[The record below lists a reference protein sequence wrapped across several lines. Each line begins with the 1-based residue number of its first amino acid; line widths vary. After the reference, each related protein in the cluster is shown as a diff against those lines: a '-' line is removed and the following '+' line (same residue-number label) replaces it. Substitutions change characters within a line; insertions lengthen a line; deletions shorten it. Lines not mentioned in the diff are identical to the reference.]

1 MQFDFQNIQHCEFGI
16 GRDLAG
22 GAQEFVLVPADANVQ
37 TALREM
43 AERTRAE
50 MFGADANPPRYE
62 PGEKHGS
69 TEHLTLPIADPLA
82 AAMHGLHVA
91 VNLPI
96 DAQALGDLGPMFCYF
111 ARFRDNQGRRLTA
124 VRRASQFKGVVSA
137 RSLLVRLFQ
146 DELVLEEDRIFKLD
160 ADFDLLVDNLQVH
173 IWRPSGFEFTGR
185 LQQAILA
192 AVPQNVAVLRQQLAI
207 VHWNNLESYAQAH
220 PRAAR
225 YLASIREFGNLGQI
239 TEQALSDACS
249 STNVAVTVQAG
260 VVHVPAGHEMGFLE
274 VLDRRRYEVEL
285 VPGQPEKFRAPSRR
299 RL

>member
-1 MQFDFQNIQHCEFGI
+1 M
-16 GRDLAG
+16 
-22 GAQEFVLVPADANVQ
+22 
-37 TALREM
+37 
-43 AERTRAE
+43 
-50 MFGADANPPRYE
+50 
-62 PGEKHGS
+62 
-69 TEHLTLPIADPLA
+69 
-82 AAMHGLHVA
+82 
-91 VNLPI
+91 
-96 DAQALGDLGPMFCYF
+96 
-111 ARFRDNQGRRLTA
+111 
-124 VRRASQFKGVVSA
+124 
-137 RSLLVRLFQ
+137 
-146 DELVLEEDRIFKLD
+146 
-160 ADFDLLVDNLQVH
+160 
-173 IWRPSGFEFTGR
+173 
-185 LQQAILA
+185 A